1 MLKTLAF
8 KFLLAATLLASL
20 AHPARAQ
27 QPAEA
32 QGGPAWQVTLY
43 DITVTPDAAARS
55 FAARAI
61 LTARNVGTG
70 PGRTLTVRLSPAAK
84 VESASVGGAAARF
97 TPGVDSLTKLQTSR
111 LQLPAEV
118 APGVSV
124 TVEVEYQMPVAE
136 NTGLAAVSPEGLQL
150 LPLSN
155 WYPTPNTPV
164 SPRGTDYA
172 PVRIKVNGFSSAEQV
187 KVVALPSSD
196 QVKVNGFSPGD
207 VARLVSTGVAAQG
220 GGYEQTLNSQPF
232 FLTGKWQ
239 TVDGSGDA
247 RGVSAWMP
255 ANFGADERK
264 EAEALVGLAAAARA
278 FFATSLGP
286 APDSPV
292 RVVGVRRGAGFDSAG
307 TILLD
312 SAVFRRQKIDSVT
325 AVRVAEAVA
334 RLWVGGAANVEGEGA
349 GVIREGLARYL
360 AMLFVE
366 KQFGK
371 PAADAEW
378 TRAALLYAPIAE
390 RDAPL
395 SKLTPGFDTYFNSA
409 TNKGALAWR
418 IVATALGRD
427 SFASVLRGQLTGSKT
442 LSLPT
447 LRSKLGEAGGD
458 RASLL
463 MRSLF
468 DMQTDTDLMVGLPVA
483 RAGAWVSNL
492 RNTGSFDVEVSVQA
506 LTETG
511 ERLNVS
517 ARVPA
522 KDFGEA
528 QFRTASKI
536 VRVEVDPEKL
546 YPQTNYANDVVP
558 AGPAAAEAIEQARA
572 ALTQQPARA
581 EELARG
587 VLTRSPANEEARV
600 VLARALVEQNRLD
613 DAEREFRAALDSPLP
628 TPATL
633 AWSDIGLGE
642 IAMRRN
648 RPADAVRLFD
658 LAARSN
664 AEYASTFAA
673 RAARMKAEAASGTPP
688 APDEQIKAAVAALD
702 AAIRAGH
709 KADIEALLVPG
720 ELQSFSRGIVGTQP
734 EIWQTRVLR
743 TETLGPDLMAAD
755 VTLTARTLGRDQ
767 AGSAVY
773 VFLRT
778 PSGWK
783 LAEVPIFEVR

>member
-1 MLKTLAF
+1 MLHIARMFKRFAF
-8 KFLLAATLLASL
+8 KLLLSTTLLASL
-20 AHPARAQ
+20 AHTARAQ

-70 PGRTLTVRLSPAAK
+70 AGRTLTVRLSPAAK
-84 VESASVGGAAARF
+84 VESASVGGANASF
-97 TPGVDSLTKLQTSR
+97 TPGVDSLTKLQTAR

-118 APGVSV
+118 PPGGTV
-124 TVEVEYQMPVAE
+124 TAAVEYRMPVAE

-172 PVRIKVNGFSSAEQV
+172 PVRIKVNGYSSGEQ
-187 KVVALPSSD
+187 
-196 QVKVNGFSPGD
+196 GEG
-207 VARLVSTGVAAQG
+207 ARLVSTGAAAQG
-220 GGYEQTLNSQPF
+220 GGYEQALSSQPF

-239 TVDGSGDA
+239 TVEGSGDA

-255 ANFGADERK
+255 SSFGADERK
-264 EAEALVGLAAAARA
+264 EAEALVGLASAARA
-278 FFATSLGP
+278 FYATLLGP

-292 RVVGVRRGAGFDSAG
+292 RIVGVRRGAGFDSAG

-312 SAVFRRQKIDSVT
+312 GAVFRRQKIDSVT

-334 RLWVGGAANVEGEGA
+334 RLWVGGAANVEGDGA

-418 IVATALGRD
+418 IVAAALGRD
-427 SFASVLRGQLTGSKT
+427 SFTSVLRGQLTGAKS
-442 LSLPT
+442 LSLAA
-447 LRSKLGEAGGD
+447 LRARLGEAGGD

-511 ERLNVS
+511 ERLNVP

-522 KDFGEA
+522 KDFAEA

-572 ALTQQPARA
+572 ALTQASARA

-633 AWSDIGLGE
+633 AWSAIGLGE

-648 RPADAVRLFD
+648 RPADAARLFD

-673 RAARMKAEAASGTPP
+673 RAARMKAESASGTPP

-734 EIWQTRVLR
+734 EIWQTRLLR
-743 TETLGPDLMAAD
+743 TETLGPDLIAAD

-767 AGSAVY
+767 AGPAVY

-778 PSGWK
+778 PAGWK

>member
-8 KFLLAATLLASL
+8 KILLTVTLLAH
-20 AHPARAQ
+20 AAQARAQ

-55 FAARAI
+55 FAARAVV
-61 LTARNVGTG
+61 TARNVGAG
-70 PGRTLTVRLSPAAK
+70 PGRTLTVRLSPVAK
-84 VESASVGGAAARF
+84 VESVSVGGADAKF
-97 TPGVDSLTKLQTSR
+97 TPGIDSLTKLQTAR

-118 APGVSV
+118 PPGGTV
-124 TVEVEYQMPVAE
+124 TAAVEYRMSVAE
-136 NTGLAAVSPEGLQL
+136 NTGFAVASAEGLQL

-164 SPRGTDYA
+164 APRGADYA
-172 PVRIKVNGFSSAEQV
+172 PVRLKVNGFSSGEQ
-187 KVVALPSSD
+187 
-196 QVKVNGFSPGD
+196 GEG
-207 VARLVSTGVAAQG
+207 ARLVSAGAAAQG
-220 GGYEQTLNSQPF
+220 GYEQALNSQPF

-239 TVDGSGDA
+239 TIEGSGDA

-255 ANFGADERK
+255 SSFGADERK

-278 FFATSLGP
+278 FYATLLGP

-334 RLWVGGAANVEGEGA
+334 RLWVGGAAGVEGEGA

-378 TRAALLYAPIAE
+378 TRAALLYAPVAE

-395 SKLTPGFDTYFNSA
+395 SKLTPAFDTYFNSA

-418 IVATALGRD
+418 IVAAALGRD
-427 SFASVLRGQLTGSKT
+427 SFASVLRGQLTGSKA
-442 LSLPT
+442 LSLST
-447 LRSKLGEAGGD
+447 LRARLGEAGGD

-468 DMQTDTDLMVGLPVA
+468 DMQTDTDLMVGLPVL

-492 RNTGSFDVEVSVQA
+492 RNTGSFDVEVPVQA

-528 QFRTASKI
+528 QFKTASKI

-572 ALTQQPARA
+572 ALAQQPARA
-581 EELARG
+581 GELASA
-587 VLTRSPANEEARV
+587 VLSRSPSNEEARI
-600 VLARALVEQNRLD
+600 VLARSLVEQNRLD
-613 DAEREFRAALDSPLP
+613 DAEREFRAALDTPLP

-633 AWSDIGLGE
+633 AWADIGLGE

-648 RPADAVRLFD
+648 RPADAARLFD

-673 RAARMKAEAASGTPP
+673 RAARMKAEAAAGSPP
-688 APDEQIKAAVAALD
+688 APDEQIKSAVAALD

-720 ELQSFSRGIVGTQP
+720 ELQSFSKGIVGTQP
-734 EIWQTRVLR
+734 EVWQTRLLR
-743 TETLGPDLMAAD
+743 TETLGPDLIAAD

-767 AGSAVY
+767 AGPAVY

-783 LAEVPIFEVR
+783 LAEVPIFEVK

>member
-8 KFLLAATLLASL
+8 KLLLTVTLLAF
-20 AHPARAQ
+20 AVQARAQ
-27 QPAEA
+27 QPTEA

-43 DITVTPDAAARS
+43 DITVTPDAAART

-61 LTARNVGTG
+61 ITARNVGTG
-70 PGRTLTVRLSPAAK
+70 AGRTLTLRLSTAAK
-84 VESASVGGAAARF
+84 IESASVGGADAKF
-97 TPGVDSLTKLQTSR
+97 TPGSDALTKLQTAR

-118 APGVSV
+118 PPGGTV
-124 TVEVEYQMPVAE
+124 TAAVEYRLPVAE
-136 NTGLAAVSPEGLQL
+136 NTGLASVSPEGLQL

-164 SPRGTDYA
+164 APRGADYA
-172 PVRIKVNGFSSAEQV
+172 PLRLKVNGYSSAEQ
-187 KVVALPSSD
+187 
-196 QVKVNGFSPGD
+196 GEG
-207 VARLVSTGVAAQG
+207 ARLVSTGTAAQG
-220 GGYEQTLNSQPF
+220 GYEQALNSQPF
-232 FLTGKWQ
+232 FLTGKWS
-239 TVDGSGDA
+239 VVEGSGDA

-255 ANFGADERK
+255 ASFGADERK
-264 EAEALVGLAAAARA
+264 EAEALVGLASAARA
-278 FFATSLGP
+278 FYAAMLGN

-292 RVVGVRRGAGFDSAG
+292 RIVGVRRGAGFDSSG

-378 TRAALLYAPIAE
+378 TRDALLYAPVAE

-395 SKLTPGFDTYFNSA
+395 SKLTPAFDTYFNST

-427 SFASVLRGQLTGSKT
+427 SFASVLRGQLTGSKP
-442 LSLPT
+442 LSLAS
-447 LRSKLGEAGGD
+447 LRARLGEAGGD
-458 RASLL
+458 RATLL

-511 ERLNVS
+511 ERLNVTS
-517 ARVPA
+517 RVPA

-546 YPQTNYANDVVP
+546 YPQINYANDVVP

-572 ALTQQPARA
+572 ALSQQPARA
-581 EELARG
+581 EELARA

-600 VLARALVEQNRLD
+600 VLARSLVEQNRLD

-633 AWSDIGLGE
+633 AWADIGLGE
-642 IAMRRN
+642 IAVRRN
-648 RPADAVRLFD
+648 RPADAARLFD

-673 RAARMKAEAASGTPP
+673 RAARMKAETAAGTPP
-688 APDEQIKAAVAALD
+688 APDEQIKSAVAALD

-734 EIWQTRVLR
+734 EIWQTRLLR
-743 TETLGPDLMAAD
+743 TETLGPDLVAAD

-767 AGSAVY
+767 AGPAVY

-778 PSGWK
+778 PAGWK
-783 LAEVPIFEVR
+783 LAEVPIFEVK

>member
-8 KFLLAATLLASL
+8 KLLLTVTLLF
-20 AHPARAQ
+20 AHSAQARAQ

-32 QGGPAWQVTLY
+32 QSGPAWQVTLY

-61 LTARNVGTG
+61 ITARNVGTG
-70 PGRTLTVRLSPAAK
+70 PGRTLTVRLNTAAK
-84 VESASVGGAAARF
+84 VESASVGGAGARI
-97 TPGVDSLTKLQTSR
+97 TPGIDSLTKLQTAR

-118 APGVSV
+118 APGVAV
-124 TVEVEYQMPVAE
+124 TVEVEYRMPVAE

-164 SPRGTDYA
+164 APRGADYA
-172 PVRIKVNGFSSAEQV
+172 PVRIKVNGFFSGE
-187 KVVALPSSD
+187 
-196 QVKVNGFSPGD
+196 QVKVNGVLPGEG
-207 VARLVSTGVAAQG
+207 VRLASTGVAAQG

-255 ANFGADERK
+255 SSFGADERR
-264 EAEALVGLAAAARA
+264 EAEALVGLASAARSFYA
-278 FFATSLGP
+278 GLLGP

-292 RVVGVRRGAGFDSAG
+292 RIVGVRRGAGFDSAG
-307 TILLD
+307 TLLLD

-325 AVRVAEAVA
+325 AVRVAESVA
-334 RLWVGGAANVEGEGA
+334 RLWVGGSVNVEGDGA
-349 GVIREGLARYL
+349 GVLREGLARYL
-360 AMLFVE
+360 SMLFVE

-378 TRAALLYAPIAE
+378 TRAALLYAPVAE

-395 SKLTPGFDTYFNSA
+395 SKLTPAFETYFNST

-418 IVATALGRD
+418 IVANALGRD
-427 SFASVLRGQLTGSKT
+427 SFASVLRGQLTGSKS
-442 LSLPT
+442 LSLAT
-447 LRSKLGEAGGD
+447 LRARLAEAGGD

-492 RNTGSFDVEVSVQA
+492 RNTGSFDVEVPVQA

-572 ALTQQPARA
+572 ALAQQPARA
-581 EELARG
+581 EELTRA
-587 VLTRSPANEEARV
+587 VLSRMPANEEARV
-600 VLARALVEQNRLD
+600 VLARSLVEQNRLD

-648 RPADAVRLFD
+648 RPADAARLFD
-658 LAARSN
+658 MAARAN

-673 RAARMKAEAASGTPP
+673 RAARMRAESAAGSPP
-688 APDEQIKAAVAALD
+688 APDEQIKSAVAALD
-702 AAIRAGH
+702 SAIKSGH
-709 KADIEALLVPG
+709 KADIEAVLVPG
-720 ELQSFSRGIVGTQP
+720 ELQKFSNGIVGTQP
-734 EIWQTRVLR
+734 EIWQTRLLR
-743 TETLGPDLMAAD
+743 TETLGPDLVAAD

-767 AGSAVY
+767 SGPAVY

-783 LAEVPIFEVR
+783 LAEAPIFEVK

>member
-8 KFLLAATLLASL
+8 KLLLTVTLLAHSAQAL
-20 AHPARAQ
+20 AQ
-27 QPAEA
+27 QPSEA

-55 FAARAI
+55 FAARAVI
-61 LTARNVGTG
+61 NARNVGTAA
-70 PGRTLTVRLSPAAK
+70 GRTLTVRLSPAAK
-84 VESASVGGAAARF
+84 VESASVGGASAGF
-97 TPGVDSLTKLQTSR
+97 TPGVDSLTKLQTAR

-118 APGVSV
+118 PPGGTV
-124 TVEVEYQMPVAE
+124 TAAFEYRMPVAE

-172 PVRIKVNGFSSAEQV
+172 PVRIKVSGYSSGEE
-187 KVVALPSSD
+187 
-196 QVKVNGFSPGD
+196 VKVNGSYPSERGEG
-207 VARLVSTGVAAQG
+207 ARLVSTGAAAQG
-220 GGYEQTLNSQPF
+220 GGYEQALNSQPF
-232 FLTGKWQ
+232 FVTGKWQ
-239 TVDGSGDA
+239 TVEGSGDA
-247 RGVSAWMP
+247 RGVSALVP
-255 ANFGADERK
+255 AGFGADERK

-278 FFATSLGP
+278 FYASMLGT

-292 RVVGVRRGAGFDSAG
+292 RIVGVRRGAGFDSAG

-312 SAVFRRQKIDSVT
+312 GAVFRRQKPDSVT

-334 RLWVGGAANVEGEGA
+334 RLWVGGATGVEGEGA

-418 IVATALGRD
+418 IVAAALGRD
-427 SFASVLRGQLTGSKT
+427 SFASVLRGQLSGSKSLT
-442 LSLPT
+442 LAA
-447 LRSKLGEAGGD
+447 LRARLGEAGGD

-511 ERLNVS
+511 ERLNVTT
-517 ARVPA
+517 RVPA
-522 KDFGEA
+522 KDFAEA

-558 AGPAAAEAIEQARA
+558 AGPAAAEAVEQARA
-572 ALTQQPARA
+572 ALAQQPARA
-581 EELARG
+581 EQLARV
-587 VLTRSPANEEARV
+587 VLARSPASEEARV
-600 VLARALVEQNRLD
+600 VLARSLVEQNRLD

-633 AWSDIGLGE
+633 AWVNIGLGE
-642 IAMRRN
+642 IAVRRN
-648 RPADAVRLFD
+648 RPADAARLFD
-658 LAARSN
+658 AAARAN

-673 RAARMKAEAASGTPP
+673 RGARMRAEAAAGTPP

-702 AAIRAGH
+702 TAIKAGH
-709 KADIEALLVPG
+709 KVEIEALLVPG

-734 EIWQTRVLR
+734 EIWQTRLLR
-743 TETLGPDLMAAD
+743 TETLGPDLVAAD

-767 AGSAVY
+767 SGPAVY

>member
-8 KFLLAATLLASL
+8 KLLLTVTLLAHS
-20 AHPARAQ
+20 AQARAQ

-55 FAARAI
+55 FAARAVI
-61 LTARNVGTG
+61 TARNVGTG
-70 PGRTLTVRLSPAAK
+70 PGRTLTVRLNSAAK
-84 VESASVGGAAARF
+84 VESAGVGGASASF
-97 TPGVDSLTKLQTSR
+97 TPGIDSLTKLQTAR

-118 APGVSV
+118 APGGSV
-124 TVEVEYQMPVAE
+124 TVAVEYRMPVAE
-136 NTGLAAVSPEGLQL
+136 NTGLAAASPEGLQL

-164 SPRGTDYA
+164 APRGADYA
-172 PVRIKVNGFSSAEQV
+172 PVRIKVNGY
-187 KVVALPSSD
+187 
-196 QVKVNGFSPGD
+196 SPGEQGEG
-207 VARLVSTGVAAQG
+207 ARLVSTGTAAQG
-220 GGYEQTLNSQPF
+220 GGYEQALNSQPF
-232 FLTGKWQ
+232 FVTGKWQ
-239 TVDGSGDA
+239 AVEGSGDA
-247 RGVSAWMP
+247 RGVSAWIP
-255 ANFGADERK
+255 TGSGADERR
-264 EAEALVGLAAAARA
+264 EAEALVGLASAARA
-278 FFATSLGP
+278 FYAGLLGP

-292 RVVGVRRGAGFDSAG
+292 RIVGVRRGAGFDSAG
-307 TILLD
+307 TVLLD
-312 SAVFRRQKIDSVT
+312 GAVFRRRKIDSVT

-334 RLWVGGAANVEGEGA
+334 RLWVGGAAGVEGEGA

-378 TRAALLYAPIAE
+378 TRVALLYARVAE
-390 RDAPL
+390 RDGPL
-395 SKLTPGFDTYFNSA
+395 SKLTPAFDTYFNSA

-418 IVATALGRD
+418 IVASALGRD
-427 SFASVLRGQLTGSKT
+427 SFASVLRAQLSGPKS
-442 LSLPT
+442 LSLAS
-447 LRSKLGEAGGD
+447 LRARLGETGGD

-468 DMQTDTDLMVGLPVA
+468 DMQTDTDLLVGLPVP

-506 LTETG
+506 LTEAG

-572 ALTQQPARA
+572 ALTQTPTRA
-581 EELARG
+581 EELARA
-587 VLTRSPANEEARV
+587 VLSRSPANEEARI

-633 AWSDIGLGE
+633 AWADIGLGE

-648 RPADAVRLFD
+648 RPADAARLFD
-658 LAARSN
+658 AAARAN

-673 RAARMKAEAASGTPP
+673 RAARMRAESAAGSPP
-688 APDEQIKAAVAALD
+688 ATDEQIKAAVAALD

-720 ELQSFSRGIVGTQP
+720 ELQSFSKGIVGTQP
-734 EIWQTRVLR
+734 EIWQTRLLR

-767 AGSAVY
+767 SGPAVY

-778 PSGWK
+778 PAGWK

>member
-1 MLKTLAF
+1 MIKTLAF
-8 KFLLAATLLASL
+8 KLLLIAALITTLAQ
-20 AHPARAQ
+20 ARAQ
-27 QPAEA
+27 QPAES
-32 QGGPAWQVTLY
+32 QSGPAWQVTLY

-55 FAARAI
+55 FAARAVV
-61 LTARNVGTG
+61 TARNVGTG
-70 PGRTLTVRLSPAAK
+70 AGRTLTVRLSPAAK
-84 VESASVGGAAARF
+84 VESASVGGANASF
-97 TPGVDSLTKLQTSR
+97 TPGIDSLTKLQTAR

-118 APGVSV
+118 APGGTVTA
-124 TVEVEYQMPVAE
+124 TVEYRIPVGE
-136 NTGLAAVSPEGLQL
+136 NTGLASVSPEGLQL

-172 PVRIKVNGFSSAEQV
+172 PVRLKVNGYSSAEQ
-187 KVVALPSSD
+187 
-196 QVKVNGFSPGD
+196 GEG
-207 VARLVSTGVAAQG
+207 ARLVSTGAAAQ

-239 TVDGSGDA
+239 TIEGSGDA

-255 ANFGADERK
+255 SSFGADERK
-264 EAEALVGLAAAARA
+264 EAETLVGLASAARA
-278 FFATSLGP
+278 FYATMFGSV
-286 APDSPV
+286 PDSPV
-292 RVVGVRRGAGFDSAG
+292 RIVGVRRGAGFDSSG

-334 RLWVGGAANVEGEGA
+334 RLWVGGAVNVEGEGA
-349 GVIREGLARYL
+349 GVIHEGLARYL

-378 TRAALLYAPIAE
+378 TRVALLYAPVAE

-395 SKLTPGFDTYFNSA
+395 SKLTPAFDTYFNSA
-409 TNKGALAWR
+409 TNKGSLAWR
-418 IVATALGRD
+418 IVANALGRD
-427 SFASVLRGQLTGSKT
+427 SFASVLRGQLTGSKS
-442 LSLPT
+442 LSLAG
-447 LRSKLGEAGGD
+447 LRARLGEAGGD

-511 ERLNVS
+511 ERLNATS
-517 ARVPA
+517 RVPA

-558 AGPAAAEAIEQARA
+558 AGPAAAEAVEQARA

-581 EELARG
+581 EELARA
-587 VLTRSPANEEARV
+587 VLARSPANEEARV
-600 VLARALVEQNRLD
+600 VLARSLVEQNRLD

-633 AWSDIGLGE
+633 AWADIGLGE
-642 IAMRRN
+642 IALRRN
-648 RPADAVRLFD
+648 RPADAARLFD
-658 LAARSN
+658 MAAHAN

-673 RAARMKAEAASGTPP
+673 RAARMKAESAAGTPP

-702 AAIRAGH
+702 TAIRAGH

-720 ELQSFSRGIVGTQP
+720 ELKSFSNGIVGTQP
-734 EIWQTRVLR
+734 EIWQTRLLR

-767 AGSAVY
+767 SGPAVY

-778 PSGWK
+778 PAGWK
-783 LAEVPIFEVR
+783 LAEVPIFEVK

>member
-1 MLKTLAF
+1 MPKTLAF
-8 KFLLAATLLASL
+8 KILLSVTLLAHTAQAL
-20 AHPARAQ
+20 AQ

-55 FAARAI
+55 FAARAVI
-61 LTARNVGTG
+61 TARNVGTG
-70 PGRTLTVRLSPAAK
+70 PGRTLTVRLSPSAK
-84 VESASVGGAAARF
+84 VESASAGGTAARI
-97 TPGVDSLTKLQTSR
+97 TPGVDSLTKLQTAR

-118 APGVSV
+118 APGVAV
-124 TVEVEYQMPVAE
+124 TVEVEYRMPVAE

-172 PVRIKVNGFSSAEQV
+172 PVRLKVNGVSSAQQV
-187 KVVALPSSD
+187 RVTAVSSGGQKAD
-196 QVKVNGFSPGD
+196 GFSPGE
-207 VARLVSTGVAAQG
+207 AERLVSTGVAAQG

-239 TVDGSGDA
+239 EIGGSGDA
-247 RGVSAWMP
+247 RGVTAWMP
-255 ANFGADERK
+255 ASFGADERK
-264 EAEALVGLAAAARA
+264 EAEALVNLASSARA
-278 FFATSLGP
+278 FYATLLGP

-292 RVVGVRRGAGFDSAG
+292 RIVGVRRGAGFDSAG

-334 RLWVGGAANVEGEGA
+334 RLWVGGASGVEGEGA

-378 TRAALLYAPIAE
+378 TRVALLYAPVAE

-418 IVATALGRD
+418 IVAAALGRD
-427 SFASVLRGQLTGSKT
+427 SFASVLRGQMTGAKP
-442 LSLPT
+442 LSLAA
-447 LRSKLGEAGGD
+447 LRARIGEAGGD

-511 ERLNVS
+511 ERLNVT

-587 VLTRSPANEEARV
+587 VLARSPANEEARV

-648 RPADAVRLFD
+648 RPADAARLFD
-658 LAARSN
+658 AAARAN
-664 AEYASTFAA
+664 AEYSSTFAA
-673 RAARMKAEAASGTPP
+673 RAARMRAEAAAGSPP
-688 APDEQIKAAVAALD
+688 APDEQIKSAVSALD
-702 AAIRAGH
+702 AAIRTGH

-734 EIWQTRVLR
+734 EIWQTRLLR

-767 AGSAVY
+767 SGPAVY

-783 LAEVPIFEVR
+783 LAEVPIFEVK

>member
-1 MLKTLAF
+1 MFRTLAF
-8 KFLLAATLLASL
+8 KLLLTATLLAPL
-20 AHPARAQ
+20 AHSARAQ

-43 DITVTPDAAARS
+43 DITVTPDASARS
-55 FAARAI
+55 FAARAV

-70 PGRTLTVRLSPAAK
+70 AGRTLTVRLSPAAK
-84 VESASVGGAAARF
+84 VESASVGGANAGF
-97 TPGVDSLTKLQTSR
+97 TPGVDSLTKLQTAR

-118 APGVSV
+118 APGGTV
-124 TVEVEYQMPVAE
+124 TATFEYRMPVAE

-150 LPLSN
+150 LPLAN

-172 PVRIKVNGFSSAEQV
+172 PVRIKVSGYT
-187 KVVALPSSD
+187 
-196 QVKVNGFSPGD
+196 PGEAGD
-207 VARLVSTGVAAQG
+207 GARLVSAGAAAQG

-239 TVDGSGDA
+239 TVEGSGDA

-255 ANFGADERK
+255 ASFGADERK
-264 EAEALVGLAAAARA
+264 EAEALVGLAASARA
-278 FFATSLGP
+278 FFAALLGP

-307 TILLD
+307 TLLLD
-312 SAVFRRQKIDSVT
+312 SAVFRRQKLDSVT

-334 RLWVGGAANVEGEGA
+334 RLWVGGVSNVEGEGA

-427 SFASVLRGQLTGSKT
+427 SFASVLRGQLAGAKP
-442 LSLPT
+442 LSLAA
-447 LRSKLGEAGGD
+447 LRARLGEAGGD

-492 RNTGSFDVEVSVQA
+492 RNTGSFDVEISVQA

-511 ERLNVS
+511 ERLNVP

-648 RPADAVRLFD
+648 RPADAARLFD
-658 LAARSN
+658 TAARAS

-673 RAARMKAEAASGTPP
+673 RVARMKAEAAAGTPP

-702 AAIRAGH
+702 TAIRAGH
-709 KADIEALLVPG
+709 KTDIEALLVPG

-734 EIWQTRVLR
+734 EVWQTRILR
-743 TETLGPDLMAAD
+743 TETLGPDMVAAD

-767 AGSAVY
+767 AGPAVY